1 MASSTAISFCANVS
15 NISLPVRQQGT
26 SSSRRSHLVSCTS
39 KQTDGNVA
47 DKNQADSSVQQTSRR
62 ELILQS
68 STAAVLASLFHFSG
82 EKPKYLGVNRSP
94 PSLALCP
101 ATPNCISTSEEIN
114 DPGHYVPPWT
124 YNPQDGRGRKN
135 PATRE
140 QAMSELLKV
149 IQETKPDGFTPTI
162 TKQTADYVSV
172 EYESPLMGYVD
183 DVEFWF
189 PPGDRSLVEYRSA
202 SRLGESDLD
211 INRKRIKALRLELQN
226 YGWESV
232 GF

>member
-149 IQETKPDGFTPTI
+149 IQETKPDGF
-162 TKQTADYVSV
+162 
-172 EYESPLMGYVD
+172 SPLMGYVD